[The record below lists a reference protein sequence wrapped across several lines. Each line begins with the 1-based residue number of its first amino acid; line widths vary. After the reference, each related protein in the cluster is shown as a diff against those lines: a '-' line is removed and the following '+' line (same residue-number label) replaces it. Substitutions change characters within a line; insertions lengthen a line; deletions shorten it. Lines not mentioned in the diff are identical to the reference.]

1 MLPEQV
7 WDHQDLPS
15 EGMYFG
21 KSAGAAQPLVWAHSE
36 YLKLLRSLTD
46 GKVFDRIPLVADRY
60 LVPAEKRTFA
70 NHLQIYSAGRP
81 VSTIKAG
88 DTLRIV
94 DTGHFK
100 VVYTLDNWA
109 TVNEAI
115 SNLTGYTG
123 AYVDIPTPAGITGR
137 IIFTQSWPGENQQ
150 ERWLGRNVEIEIVPL
165 SGGTGC

>member
-1 MLPEQV
+1 M
-7 WDHQDLPS
+7 
-15 EGMYFG
+15 
-21 KSAGAAQPLVWAHSE
+21 
-36 YLKLLRSLTD
+36 
-46 GKVFDRIPLVADRY
+46 
-60 LVPAEKRTFA
+60 
-70 NHLQIYSAGRP
+70 
-81 VSTIKAG
+81 
-88 DTLRIV
+88 

-137 IIFTQSWPGENQQ
+137 IIFTQSWRGENQQ